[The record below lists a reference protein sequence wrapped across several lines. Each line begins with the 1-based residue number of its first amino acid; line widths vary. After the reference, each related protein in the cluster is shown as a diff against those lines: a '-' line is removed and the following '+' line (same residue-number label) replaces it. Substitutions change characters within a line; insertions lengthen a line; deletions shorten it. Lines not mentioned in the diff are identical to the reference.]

1 MLLLLILLLG
11 AVCMRSTT
19 NTTTSPIVNTYSDFK
34 HFLTDIADGARSE
47 SIPRPF
53 SIWAVPV
60 DAGWTGA
67 SDNDL
72 RLRVSKRRQSRTRSP
87 HTCWKEGWR
96 WMWQAT
102 VSAKRISLAGG
113 ALSQS
118 FSKLC
123 VSRLLLW
130 CYCCV
135 VHNAGE
141 PDSSPARSTN
151 ILCSAVY
158 IAITGAERSTSVV
171 HTFEPNN
178 NKLSSSNILLSFLIG
193 VFELGNN

>member
-1 MLLLLILLLG
+1 M
-11 AVCMRSTT
+11 
-19 NTTTSPIVNTYSDFK
+19 
-34 HFLTDIADGARSE
+34 
-47 SIPRPF
+47 
-53 SIWAVPV
+53 

-141 PDSSPARSTN
+141 PDSLPARSTN
-151 ILCSAVY
+151 LLCSAVY

-178 NKLSSSNILLSFLIG
+178 NKYWSSHILSVLHLSVWIGQILACSISHYSVNQCAQIFRVISVCSSAWQLI
-193 VFELGNN
+193 FA